1 MASRTI
7 KRAGVKESGH
17 SLRHSLA
24 HRMIDAG
31 ASIRDVQSALG
42 YVSINTTQV
51 YSPYAALGN
60 LRTFMEDAK

>member
-1 MASRTI
+1 
-7 KRAGVKESGH
+7 
-17 SLRHSLA
+17 
-24 HRMIDAG
+24 MIDAG